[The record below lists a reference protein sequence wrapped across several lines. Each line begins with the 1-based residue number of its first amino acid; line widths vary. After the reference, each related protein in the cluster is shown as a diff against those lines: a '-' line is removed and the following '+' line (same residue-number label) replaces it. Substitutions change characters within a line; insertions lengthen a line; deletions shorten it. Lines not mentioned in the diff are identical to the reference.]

1 MGKLTG
7 KIALITG
14 GSEGIG
20 FSTAQEFINEGAF
33 VFITGRRKPQLEQ
46 AVAKLGAS
54 SFGIQADAGKLP
66 ELDRTYAEIKRIKG
80 KLDIVFANAGIYG
93 EMPHDKVTE
102 EFYDACVDIN
112 AKGVYFT
119 IQKALP
125 LMDKNGSI
133 ILNGSV
139 VGSRGFPGMSIY
151 AATKATVRSFARTFT
166 AELKGTGPRVNVLSP
181 RPILTPGSAAL
192 FGEAKRGRS
201 SLPAWFHLAVS
212 AIPGRSAESPCS
224 LRRRTRVTWQAR
236 SYSWTVVLELF
247 NFYGALS
254 EHDGE
259 RFAKPLYGQ
268 KLYRGFE
275 SPPLRQNF

>member
-20 FSTAQEFINEGAF
+20 FSAAQEFINEGAF
-33 VFITGRRKPQLEQ
+33 VFITGRRKPQLEK
-46 AVAKLGAS
+46 AITKLGEN

-66 ELDRTYAEIKRIKG
+66 ELDRMYAEIKRMKG
-80 KLDIVFANAGIYG
+80 KLDIVFANAGIY
-93 EMPHDKVTE
+93 EQMPYDKVTE

-139 VGSRGFPGMSIY
+139 VGSSGFPGMSVY
-151 AATKATVRSFARTFT
+151 GATKAAVRSFARTFT
-166 AELKGTGPRVNVLSP
+166 AELKGIGPRVNVLSP
-181 RPILTPGSAAL
+181 GPILTAGSAAML
-192 FGEAKRGRS
+192 GNEEMHNFITSMVPLGRVGDAREIGRVAVFLASEDS
-201 SLPAWFHLAVS
+201 SYVAGV
-212 AIPGRSAESPCS
+212 
-224 LRRRTRVTWQAR
+224 
-236 SYSWTVVLELF
+236 ELF
-247 NFYGALS
+247 V
-254 EHDGE
+254 DGGTC
-259 RFAKPLYGQ
+259 AV
-268 KLYRGFE
+268 
-275 SPPLRQNF
+275 

>member
-181 RPILTPGSAAL
+181 GPILTPGSAAL
-192 FGEAKRGRS
+192 FGSEEGQKFIASMVPLGRVGDPREIGRVAVFLASEDS
-201 SLPAWFHLAVS
+201 SYVAGA
-212 AIPGRSAESPCS
+212 
-224 LRRRTRVTWQAR
+224 
-236 SYSWTVVLELF
+236 ELF
-247 NFYGALS
+247 VDGGTGAV
-254 EHDGE
+254 
-259 RFAKPLYGQ
+259 
-268 KLYRGFE
+268 
-275 SPPLRQNF
+275 